1 MQYMRLLKDPGH
13 AIMVK
18 DERGIME
25 VYLSIH
31 NIYVYTCV
39 MSPKKHK
46 FYTNCKDYG
55 KIPYTIVCEE
65 CLKKDILHPMTLRQV
80 MKSSD
85 DRVRGRRI
93 DGYWYRPGIWYFLTH
108 RYEREHLL
116 HGGLILKRLEK

>member
-1 MQYMRLLKDPGH
+1 MQYIRLRKNPER

-25 VYLSIH
+25 VYLSSH

-39 MSPKKHK
+39 KFPNKHK

-65 CLKKDILHPMTLRQV
+65 CLNKDILHPMTFRQAL
-80 MKSSD
+80 KSSN
-85 DRVRGRRI
+85 DRVRCCRM
-93 DGYWYRPGIWYFLTH
+93 DGYWYRPGLWYFLTH

-116 HGGLILKRLEK
+116 GGGLILKRLEK